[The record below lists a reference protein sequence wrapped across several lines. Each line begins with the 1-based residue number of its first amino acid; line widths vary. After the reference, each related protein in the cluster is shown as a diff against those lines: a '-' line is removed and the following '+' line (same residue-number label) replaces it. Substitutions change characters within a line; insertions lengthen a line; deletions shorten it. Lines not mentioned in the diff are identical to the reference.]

1 MKHLNII
8 IERGADLYAAYS
20 EKHPGLY
27 AAADNVD
34 DVKKNI
40 HKAIKLYIKYNDDKL
55 SNFLKSNITIKYTF
69 DLESFFNYYNGVF
82 TKSGLEKITG
92 INQKQIQHYA
102 SGLKKPRL
110 VQRKKIE
117 YALHKLGDELK
128 SISF

>member
-1 MKHLNII
+1 MKKLNII
-8 IERGADLYAAYS
+8 IERGADVYAAYS
-20 EKHPGLY
+20 DKIAGLY
-27 AAADNVD
+27 ATGDSVEK
-34 DVKKNI
+34 VKKSI
-40 HKAIKLYIKYNDDKL
+40 DKSIRLYVKYNDDKIA
-55 SNFLKSNITIKYTF
+55 NYLKSDYIIEYTF

-110 VQRKKIE
+110 LQRKKIE
-117 YALHKLGDELK
+117 QALHKLGDELK

>member
-1 MKHLNII
+1 MKSLTII

-20 EKHPGLY
+20 DKFPGLY
-27 AAADNVD
+27 ATAENVEE
-34 DVKKNI
+34 VKKSI

-55 SNFLKSNITIKYTF
+55 SSYLKSDITIKYKF

-110 VQRKKIE
+110 IQRKKIE
-117 YALHKLGDELK
+117 DALHKLGDELK
-128 SISF
+128 SINF